1 VCCKKDR
8 ASASIIEKN
17 CVGDVG
23 SKVRDVSRKRNVHH
37 GPSKKHVRR
46 RINTLDPSTRRV
58 LLLEGGIVV
67 TMERAEETTVI
78 FNVRINGTRKS
89 IRVHAVAV
97 GFVVL
102 LGVRVI
108 DDKGIRL
115 GVALIKPTTS
125 YFWFLV
131 TFRHNQIC
139 GLAVAFKHYF
149 FGISS
154 RASKKNPQNGRHREL
169 LPNANNVIRPPPPIP
184 PLPRNG

>member
-1 VCCKKDR
+1 MCCKKDR

-17 CVGDVG
+17 CIGDVG
-23 SKVRDVSRKRNVHH
+23 SRVRDVSKKRNVHY

-46 RINTLDPSTRRV
+46 RTNTLDPSTRRV
-58 LLLEGGIVV
+58 LLLEGGIVI

-78 FNVRINGTRKS
+78 FNVRINGTRKP
-89 IRVHAVAV
+89 IRVNAVAV

-108 DDKGIRL
+108 DKKGIRL

-139 GLAVAFKHYF
+139 GLAVAFKNYF
-149 FGISS
+149 LGCLPALQKIIP
-154 RASKKNPQNGRHREL
+154 KTGDVGEL
-169 LPNANNVIRPPPPIP
+169 HPNANNAIRPPPPIL
-184 PLPRNG
+184 PLLCND